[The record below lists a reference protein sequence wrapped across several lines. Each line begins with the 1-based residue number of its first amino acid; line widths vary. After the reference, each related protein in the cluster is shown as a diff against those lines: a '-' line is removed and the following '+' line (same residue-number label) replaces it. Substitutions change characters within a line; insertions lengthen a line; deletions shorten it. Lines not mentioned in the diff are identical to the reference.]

1 MSKFYHDER
10 VESNR
15 SAEVIVPIVYQLLQP
30 SSVVDLGCGSGSF
43 LYQFKRKGVPKVL
56 GLDGPWANRSVIQQY
71 LSDEEFQAVD
81 LEDHLPVK
89 ERFDLAI
96 NLEVAEHLSAS
107 SADRHVQNLVHLS
120 DVILFSAAIPGQGG
134 QNHLNEQWPGYWAE
148 KFRAHDYYFHDILR
162 PLIWGN
168 PQVAYWYQQN
178 VFLAVKK
185 GIEPDLSLIDSFKN
199 AMQIMDCV
207 HPAVYQHKLDS
218 LHRIKNLD
226 IKTALNFLMRKLRK

>member
-71 LSDEEFQAVD
+71 
-81 LEDHLPVK
+81 
-89 ERFDLAI
+89 LAI